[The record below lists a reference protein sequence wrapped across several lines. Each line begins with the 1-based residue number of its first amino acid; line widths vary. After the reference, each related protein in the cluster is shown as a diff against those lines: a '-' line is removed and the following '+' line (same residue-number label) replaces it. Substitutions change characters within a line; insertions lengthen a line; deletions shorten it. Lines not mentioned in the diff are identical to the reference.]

1 MNSNRGTG
9 PGSLDESTEAA
20 QTLARLNCVAQAMDS
35 AVRIPGTRIRI
46 GLDALIG
53 LVPGVGDG
61 LSALVSL
68 WIVSEAHRL
77 GAGSGTL
84 ARMLINVA
92 VDTTIGAIPLAG
104 DLFDIGWKTNQRNVR
119 LLAQDLRTTD
129 GPEVD
134 HRP

>member
-1 MNSNRGTG
+1 MNHIAGVDKNNKG
-9 PGSLDESTEAA
+9 EAGKDF
-20 QTLARLNCVAQAMDS
+20 C
-35 AVRIPGTRIRI
+35 
-46 GLDALIG
+46 
-53 LVPGVGDG
+53 GDG

-84 ARMLINVA
+84 ARMLINVG